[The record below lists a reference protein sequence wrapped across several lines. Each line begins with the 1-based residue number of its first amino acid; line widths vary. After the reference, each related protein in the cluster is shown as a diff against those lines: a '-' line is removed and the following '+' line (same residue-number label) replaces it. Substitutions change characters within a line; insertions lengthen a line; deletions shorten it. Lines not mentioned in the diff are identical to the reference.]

1 MCGTLSLSS
10 KVQSVDLSD
19 NAEIPLRI
27 LPFQENTGAENM
39 GIDEK
44 MALNP
49 PNPAIAYLRFYGW
62 RPYCL
67 SLGYHQNSQ
76 IVNRK
81 ALEKHGYQWI
91 QRPTGGR
98 AIFHAEELTYCA
110 VFPHNI
116 ISPKKLY
123 KLLHTCIARALHGL
137 GYNVHLAPDDTV
149 LPRITNA
156 NPADS
161 PCFTRPAPTEV
172 RFNGKKLVGSAQRVY
187 PLTILQHGSILM
199 GTKHKLLPNFLFMEK
214 DEKENM
220 IRELDNKT
228 VCLSDIA
235 VLPGI
240 KEDLINGIVKQLEI
254 IANCSLNYN

>member
-98 AIFHAEELTYCA
+98 AIFHAEELT
-110 VFPHNI
+110 
-116 ISPKKLY
+116 
-123 KLLHTCIARALHGL
+123 
-137 GYNVHLAPDDTV
+137 
-149 LPRITNA
+149 
-156 NPADS
+156 
-161 PCFTRPAPTEV
+161 
-172 RFNGKKLVGSAQRVY
+172 
-187 PLTILQHGSILM
+187 
-199 GTKHKLLPNFLFMEK
+199 
-214 DEKENM
+214 
-220 IRELDNKT
+220 
-228 VCLSDIA
+228 LS
-235 VLPGI
+235 
-240 KEDLINGIVKQLEI
+240 LIHI
-254 IANCSLNYN
+254 